1 MYVYCIYIC
10 IFTCQSA
17 SKRNHLKTVFRNVAR
32 YLWYVCTYP
41 KSMHNNEMHILMQEA
56 CTIMYN
62 NVIQSPQPR
71 FGQYLLHFLKLASPI
86 FQIVVLDMGSETC
99 EIQVQYISNC
109 IILDYKGK
117 RINECIVR
125 YILVFYLTL
134 PNYSLF
140 LESLQPI
147 YEFAV
152 NPKAV
157 FDVLHLNNI
166 ISLLTNQS
174 SL

>member
-41 KSMHNNEMHILMQEA
+41 KSMHKNEMHILMQEA

-62 NVIQSPQPR
+62 NVIQSPQQPH
-71 FGQYLLHFLKLASPI
+71 FSQYLLHFLKLASPI

-109 IILDYKGK
+109 IIQDYKGK
-117 RINECIVR
+117 RSNE
-125 YILVFYLTL
+125 YIAARQSYFILHYLITVCFQNH
-134 PNYSLF
+134 PSQYM
-140 LESLQPI
+140 
-147 YEFAV
+147 
-152 NPKAV
+152 
-157 FDVLHLNNI
+157 
-166 ISLLTNQS
+166 SLLS
-174 SL
+174 IPRLF